1 MPGSRTVLGGVG
13 GVRFRPSGQDDFAPW
28 GPRARFAANVA
39 AIAVLRQLQDDQR
52 PATADEQAVLA
63 RYGSW
68 GAQGVWQV
76 LDDDRPE
83 HAADRVRLRELLS
96 EEEFQAARRTTIN
109 AHFTDADV
117 AVQMWRGLQQLGF
130 AGGSVLEPG
139 CGAGTFIG
147 FAPENARMTG
157 VELDPVTAQIAAAL
171 YPQAT
176 IRAES
181 FAATRLPDG
190 SFDATIGNVPFA
202 DVVLHDRRHNR
213 AKLAMHNHF
222 IVKSL
227 ALTRPGGLV
236 AVLTSRYTMD
246 AQNPAARRAMHEL
259 GDLVGAVRLPTGMHL
274 RAAGTM
280 AVTDLVVFRRREPG
294 QAPAPLD
301 GWEQTVLVELP
312 GPNGPEQVRMN
323 TWWQDHPEAVLGIM
337 RAEVG
342 MHGVLGLAVNGSSKW
357 VPDQLQESFG
367 RMVVSARRDGLA
379 MSPRSTELEVVVEE
393 PVALLP
399 SGDEREGHITAG
411 SDGTFTVVV
420 DGSYRPLAVPQN
432 RQGELRDLLGLR
444 DAARALLA
452 AEAAGA
458 GDSTGIEDQRTALRG
473 LWEAYTGSN
482 GPINRFTLRPTG
494 RTGTDGEP
502 VQARITPP
510 AVRMIAKDPY
520 GALVKALETFDPTT
534 QQAQPGGLLLTRQI
548 EPRPQILGADNAHDA
563 LAIVLDQR
571 GVVDLAAIAELTGQT
586 LHEAREELA
595 DAIWQDPAAPDQ
607 WLTGAEYL
615 SGDVRTKLD
624 QARLA
629 AVDDADRW
637 AGHVAA
643 LEQVVPV
650 DIGPGDIHPR
660 IGAVWIPAADHQQFL
675 SEVLDIP
682 RARVHQVGATWTVE
696 NANYGVAATSEWGI
710 PEMPAG
716 KIMAHLLQQQRI
728 VVNDYVENKA
738 VLNPTK
744 TVAAQE
750 KASQMQARFAEWL
763 WEDPERSVRLA
774 ADYNR
779 RFNSVRLRDYTS
791 AGDLLTLPGLA
802 KNFTP
807 LPHQRSAV
815 ARMLNE
821 RSVGLFHQVGA
832 GKTAEMV
839 MGTMELRR
847 LRMIRKPAV
856 VVPNHMLEQFS
867 REWLQL
873 YPQAMILAAS
883 SEDLRGPDAR
893 RAFIAKAATND
904 WDAIIM
910 TRTAFQSI
918 ELSPGAQGAYQ
929 QRELD
934 QIRREIA
941 AAKSRSGDDGQNTA
955 LKRMEKMLVRAEEKL
970 AEKLDVRRDPGPTF
984 EETGIDY
991 LVVDELHDYK
1001 NLATTSNIQDAAIGG
1016 SQRAQDLH
1024 MKIDYLRGL
1033 HGDRVV
1039 TGATATP
1046 LANSMTEMYVMTRY
1060 LAPERLTEVG
1070 ITTFDQWAATFGEVV
1085 TSLELPVAGG
1095 TTFKVKDRF
1104 AKFINVPELLTIFH
1118 RYGDVKTA
1126 ADLNLATPDL
1136 AVRSDGERLP
1146 ALVSV
1151 EPSPQLQDYIRRL
1164 GDRADEV
1171 SKRAVDPRD
1180 DNMLKISSDGRK
1192 AALDMRIIES
1202 GVVPDGPTKVA
1213 AAASAI
1219 AGVWEQTKDNRYL
1232 DPATGEVHP
1241 NPGALQI
1248 VFCDLSTPGEGWNVY
1263 EEFRDTLYAHGLPYG
1278 SVRFIHEARNDREKA
1293 QLFAQCRTGNVAVLV
1308 GSTAKMGVGTNIQ
1321 ARAVHLVDMDA
1332 PWRPADV
1339 EQRHGRILRQGNQ
1352 NPEVRISQ
1360 IVTVGSFDTYMWQT
1374 LERKARFIG
1383 QVMAG
1388 TVTDRETGDIGAD
1401 ELQYAEVKALSSGN
1415 PMLLELAQAEQDLS
1429 RYRRLERA
1437 HATNQWNLR
1446 STATVA
1452 TRTLERLAE
1461 RIPHLEEAAAR
1472 TISTKGDAFRMRVDG
1487 QEYTK
1492 RADAADALDA
1502 WAHRYGRAR
1511 MGVAQDYGPV
1521 ADIGGHQIR
1530 VSTDGETLTW
1540 AVEDARSVCTRDP
1553 LRDIISK
1560 PLELGH
1566 ITRLENLPGRI
1577 DSALT
1582 SCRVEAQENQQ
1593 RATQAAAGIG
1603 KPFKY
1608 GEELAAAEARYDGIT
1623 AAMAAVQDEPVLV
1636 SAEVSDR
1643 SSAARAERV
1652 GGLLADSR
1660 NLAEAADGRP
1670 TSAAEGAQR
1679 ARSEALQ
1686 KLQALR
1692 EGQHQPVSHDEPDLG
1707 REQSGRRSEPTREPN
1722 RGGLER

>member
-1 MPGSRTVLGGVG
+1 M
-13 GVRFRPSGQDDFAPW
+13 
-28 GPRARFAANVA
+28 A
-39 AIAVLRQLQDDQR
+39 AIEVLRQLQAEQR
-52 PATADEQAVLA
+52 PATPAEQTVLA

-68 GAQGVWQV
+68 GAQGVWQI
-76 LDDDRPE
+76 LDEDRPE
-83 HAADRVRLRELLS
+83 HSADRARLQTLLTA
-96 EEEFQAARRTTIN
+96 EEFQAAQRTTIS
-109 AHFTDADV
+109 AHYTDPYV
-117 AVQMWRGLQQLGF
+117 AMEMWRGLQQLGF

-147 FAPENARMTG
+147 FAPHNAQMTG
-157 VELDPVTAQIAAAL
+157 VELDPITAQIASAL
-171 YPQAT
+171 YPEAN
-176 IRAES
+176 IRSES
-181 FAATRLPDG
+181 FATTRLPDG
-190 SFDATIGNVPFA
+190 LFDATIGNVPFG

-213 AKLAMHNHF
+213 ARLAMHNHF

-246 AQNPAARRAMHEL
+246 SQNPAARRAMHEL
-259 GDLVGAVRLPTGMHL
+259 GDLLGAVRLPTGAH
-274 RAAGTM
+274 RRSAGTE
-280 AVTDLVVFRRREPG
+280 AVTDLLVFRRREPD
-294 QAPAPLD
+294 QDPAPMD
-301 GWEQTVLVELP
+301 GWEQSVLVELP
-312 GPNGPEQVRMN
+312 GPQGSEHVRMN
-323 TWWQDHPEAVLGIM
+323 AWWQDHPEAVLGTM

-342 MHGVLGLAVNGSSKW
+342 MHGVLGVAVAASSNW
-357 VPDQLQESFG
+357 TPGRLQAALDG
-367 RMVVSARRDGLA
+367 IAADARRDGLT
-379 MSPRSTELEVVVEE
+379 MTPRSTEPVAVVDG

-399 SGDEREGHITAG
+399 SGEEREGHITAVD
-411 SDGTFTVVV
+411 DGTFTVVV
-420 DGSYRPLAVPQN
+420 DGVYQPLAVPRS
-432 RQGELRDLLGLR
+432 RQDELRRLLGLR

-452 AEAAGA
+452 AEAAGS
-458 GDSTGIEDQRTALRG
+458 GDGEVRGSDSDGIEQQRAALRG
-473 LWEAYTGSN
+473 LWETYTDSY

-494 RTGTDGEP
+494 RTGADGEP
-502 VQARITPP
+502 IQAMITPP

-520 GALVKALETFDPTT
+520 GALVKALETFDSAT
-534 QQAQPGGLLLTRQI
+534 QQAKPGGLLLTRQI

-571 GVVDLAAIAELTGQT
+571 GVVDLDAIADLTGQPI
-586 LHEAREELA
+586 HEAREELG
-595 DAIWQDPAAPDQ
+595 DAIWQDPADPQ
-607 WLTGAEYL
+607 LWVTEAEYL

-624 QARLA
+624 QARVT
-629 AVDDADRW
+629 AVEDPERW

-643 LEQVVPV
+643 LEQVIPP
-650 DIGPGDIHPR
+650 DIGPGDIQAR

-675 SEVLDIP
+675 AELLDTP

-696 NANYGVAATSEWGI
+696 YANYGVAATSEWGI

-716 KIMAHLLQQQRI
+716 KIMAHLLHQQRI
-728 VVNDYVENKA
+728 VVNDYVDNKP

-763 WEDPERSVRLA
+763 WEEPERSVRLA
-774 ADYNR
+774 ESYNR
-779 RFNSVRLRDYTS
+779 RFNAVRLRDYTT
-791 AGDLLTLPGLA
+791 AGELLTLPGLA
-802 KNFTP
+802 KDRTP

-815 ARMLNE
+815 ARMINE

-832 GKTAEMV
+832 GKTGEMV

-847 LRMIRKPAV
+847 LGMIRKPAV

-867 REWLQL
+867 REWLQW

-893 RAFIAKAATND
+893 RAFIAKAATNE

-918 ELSPGAQGAYQ
+918 ELSPRAQGDYQ

-941 AAKSRSGDDGQNTA
+941 AAKSRSGDGQNTA
-955 LKRMEKMLVRAEEKL
+955 LKRMEKILARAEEKL

-1024 MKIDYLRGL
+1024 MKIDYLRHQ

-1070 ITTFDQWAATFGEVV
+1070 ITSFDQWAATFGEVV

-1126 ADLNLATPDL
+1126 ADLNLPTPDL
-1136 AVRSDGERLP
+1136 AVRSDGQRLP
-1146 ALVSV
+1146 ELVSV
-1151 EPSPQLQDYIRRL
+1151 EPTPQLQDYIRDL
-1164 GDRADEV
+1164 GDRADKV
-1171 SKRAVDPRD
+1171 ASRGVDPRD

-1192 AALDMRIIES
+1192 AALDMRIIAADTT
-1202 GVVPDGPTKVA
+1202 PDGPTKVG

-1219 AGVWEQTKDNRYL
+1219 AAVWQETKDNRYL
-1232 DPATGEVHP
+1232 DEATGEPHP

-1263 EEFRDTLYAHGLPYG
+1263 EELRDTLHAHGLPYG

-1437 HATNQWNLR
+1437 HTTNQWNLR

-1452 TRTLERLAE
+1452 ARTLDRLAE
-1461 RIPHLEEAAAR
+1461 RIPHLEEAAGR
-1472 TISTKGDAFRMRVDG
+1472 TVPTKGDAFRMRVDG
-1487 QEYTK
+1487 LEYTK
-1492 RADAADALDA
+1492 RTDAADALDA

-1521 ADIGGHQIR
+1521 VEVGGHQIR
-1530 VSTDGETLTW
+1530 VSTDGETVTW
-1540 AVEDARSVCTRDP
+1540 AVEDAAGILTRDP
-1553 LRDIISK
+1553 LRDIINN

-1577 DSALT
+1577 ENALT
-1582 SCRVEAQENQQ
+1582 QCRVETQEAQQ
-1593 RATQAAAGIG
+1593 RLTQAQAGMD

-1608 GEELAAAEARYDGIT
+1608 ADDLSAAERRYDEISAT
-1623 AAMAAVQDEPVLV
+1623 MAAEQAEPVLV
-1636 SAEVSDR
+1636 PAEARPGPSPSDR
-1643 SSAARAERV
+1643 AKRV
-1652 GGLLADSR
+1652 NGLLA
-1660 NLAEAADGRP
+1660 EARAKLSDHRQAPGHPRP
-1670 TSAAEGAQR
+1670 E
-1679 ARSEALQ
+1679 RSPDQ
-1686 KLQALR
+1686 CFDRGVDR
-1692 EGQHQPVSHDEPDLG
+1692 E
-1707 REQSGRRSEPTREPN
+1707 
-1722 RGGLER
+1722 

>member
-1 MPGSRTVLGGVG
+1 MSD
-13 GVRFRPSGQDDFAPW
+13 VRFRPAGQDDLAPP

-39 AIAVLRQLQDDQR
+39 AIEVLRQLEADRR
-52 PATADEQAVLA
+52 PATTDEQAVLA
-63 RYGSW
+63 RYGAW
-68 GAQGVWQV
+68 GAQGVWQI
-76 LDDDRPE
+76 LAEDRPE
-83 HAADRVRLRELLS
+83 HAADRARLQALLS
-96 EEEFQAARRTTIN
+96 KEEFEAAQRTTIN
-109 AHFTDADV
+109 AYYTDPYV
-117 AVQMWRGLQQLGF
+117 ATEMWRGLQQLGF

-147 FAPENARMTG
+147 FAPDNAQMTG
-157 VELDPVTAQIAAAL
+157 VELDPVAAQIAAAL
-171 YPQAT
+171 YPDAN
-176 IRAES
+176 IRPES
-181 FAATRLPDG
+181 FAATRLPEG

-213 AKLAMHNHF
+213 ARLAMHNHF

-259 GDLVGAVRLPTGMHL
+259 GDLLGAVRLPNGTHF
-274 RAAGTM
+274 RAAATQ
-280 AVTDLVVFRRREPG
+280 ALTDLLVFRRREPD
-294 QAPAPLD
+294 QEPVPMD
-301 GWEQTVLVELP
+301 GWEQAELVELP
-312 GPNGPEQVRMN
+312 GPQGPEQVRMN
-323 TWWQDHPEAVLGIM
+323 RWWQDHPDAVLGTM
-337 RAEVG
+337 RAQVG
-342 MHGVLGLAVNGSSKW
+342 MYGALDLLVSRGPTVASNLAIRDAIDRVAAEAGRNGLLMTARTTEPVAVIDS
-357 VPDQLQESFG
+357 
-367 RMVVSARRDGLA
+367 
-379 MSPRSTELEVVVEE
+379 

-399 SGDEREGHITAG
+399 SGEEREGHITAAD
-411 SDGTFTVVV
+411 DGTFTVVV
-420 DGSYRPLAVPQN
+420 DGTYRPLAVPQS
-432 RQGELRDLLGLR
+432 RQDELRGLLGLR

-458 GDSTGIEDQRTALRG
+458 GDGADLEVQGSDSDGIEQQRTALRG
-473 LWEAYTGSN
+473 LWETYTSSY

-494 RTGTDGEP
+494 RTGPDGEP
-502 VQARITPP
+502 VQAMITPP

-520 GALVKALETFDPTT
+520 GALVKALERFDSAT
-534 QQAQPGGLLLTRQI
+534 QQAEPGGLLLTRQI

-571 GVVDLAAIAELTGQT
+571 GVVDLDAIAALTGQPI
-586 LHEAREELA
+586 HEAREELGN
-595 DAIWQDPAAPDQ
+595 AIWQDPAEPQQ
-607 WLTGAEYL
+607 WLTEAEYL
-615 SGDVRTKLD
+615 SGDVRAKLD
-624 QARLA
+624 QARVA
-629 AVDDADRW
+629 ALEDPDRW

-643 LEQVVPV
+643 LEQVVPA
-650 DIGPGDIHPR
+650 DIGPGDIHAR
-660 IGAVWIPAADHQQFL
+660 IGAVWIPAADHEQFL
-675 SEVLDIP
+675 VELLDAQ
-682 RARVHQVGATWTVE
+682 RARVHQVGAAWTVE
-696 NANYGVAATSEWGI
+696 NANYGVAANNEWGI

-716 KIMAHLLQQQRI
+716 KIMAHLLHQQRI
-728 VVNDYVENKA
+728 VVNDYVDNKP

-763 WEDPERSVRLA
+763 WEDPDRSVRLA
-774 ADYNR
+774 AAYNR
-779 RFNSVRLRDYTS
+779 RFNSVRLRDYTT
-791 AGDLLTLPGLA
+791 AGELLTLPGLA
-802 KNFTP
+802 KDRTP
-807 LPHQRSAV
+807 LPHQRTAV
-815 ARMLNE
+815 ARMINE
-821 RSVGLFHQVGA
+821 ASVGLFHQVGA
-832 GKTAEMV
+832 GKTGEMV

-847 LRMIRKPAV
+847 LGMIRKPAV

-867 REWLQL
+867 REWLQW
-873 YPQAMILAAS
+873 YPQAVILAAS

-893 RAFIAKAATND
+893 RAFIAKAATNE

-918 ELSPGAQGAYQ
+918 ELSPRAQGDYQ

-941 AAKSRSGDDGQNTA
+941 AAKDRSDSGQNTA
-955 LKRMEKMLVRAEEKL
+955 LKRMEKMLLRAEEKL

-1024 MKIDYLRGL
+1024 MKIDYLREV
-1033 HGDRVV
+1033 HGDRVI

-1126 ADLNLATPDL
+1126 ADLNLPTPDL

-1146 ALVSV
+1146 ELISV
-1151 EPSPQLQDYIRRL
+1151 EPTPELQGYISDL
-1164 GDRADEV
+1164 GDRADKV
-1171 SKRAVDPRD
+1171 ANRAVDPRD

-1192 AALDMRIIES
+1192 AALDMRIIAAETT
-1202 GVVPDGPTKVA
+1202 PDGPTKVGT
-1213 AAASAI
+1213 AASAI
-1219 AGVWEQTKDNRYL
+1219 AAVWQETKDNRYL
-1232 DPATGEVHP
+1232 DEATGEPHP

-1263 EEFRDTLYAHGLPYG
+1263 EELRDTLYAHGLPYG

-1446 STATVA
+1446 STVTVA
-1452 TRTLERLAE
+1452 ARTLDRLAE
-1461 RIPHLEEAAAR
+1461 RIPHLEEAARR
-1472 TISTKGDAFRMRVDG
+1472 TVTTKGDAFRMRVDG

-1492 RADAADALDA
+1492 RTAAADALDA

-1521 ADIGGHQIR
+1521 VDVGGHQIR

-1540 AVEDARSVCTRDP
+1540 AVEDAPSVCTRDP
-1553 LRDIISK
+1553 LRDIINDSV
-1560 PLELGH
+1560 ELGH
-1566 ITRLENLPGRI
+1566 ITRLENLPGRV
-1577 DSALT
+1577 DNALT
-1582 SCRVEAQENQQ
+1582 QCRVEAQEAQQ
-1593 RATQAAAGIG
+1593 RLTQAQAGMD

-1608 GEELAAAEARYDGIT
+1608 ADELVAAEARYDEIS
-1623 AAMAAVQDEPVLV
+1623 ASMAAAHDEPALV
-1636 SAEVSDR
+1636 SVECDGP
-1643 SSAARAERV
+1643 SAADRAERA
-1652 GGLLADSR
+1652 GRLLIESR
-1660 NLAEAADGRP
+1660 RSAEPSTD
-1670 TSAAEGAQR
+1670 AERAQQ
-1679 ARSEALQ
+1679 ARSNALD
-1686 KLQALR
+1686 AL
-1692 EGQHQPVSHDEPDLG
+1692 GQLRNRQEERTTPE
-1707 REQSGRRSEPTREPN
+1707 RSEERAHEDGARMPERRQPD
-1722 RGGLER
+1722 RGELER